1 VILWSKWGG
10 PFRGRP
16 THLKTA
22 LENCLFGN
30 FPALFHII
38 EEYHG
43 SEVYESLWDDS
54 DGAVCVNWEGG
65 C

>member
-1 VILWSKWGG
+1 MAAPL
-10 PFRGRP
+10 R
-16 THLKTA
+16 LKTA

-38 EEYHG
+38 EEYHE

>member
-1 VILWSKWGG
+1 MILWSKRGG

-16 THLKTA
+16 TAFKNSA
-22 LENCLFGN
+22 GN

-38 EEYHG
+38 EEYHE